1 MCIHKCPSTQHF
13 FFDVGNIIQCTERQ
27 TNAQL
32 APGLVRRYVVIA
44 IKLECLHNSDRI
56 ANWW

>member
-1 MCIHKCPSTQHF
+1 MCKHKCPSTQH

-27 TNAQL
+27 TNAPP
-32 APGLVRRYVVIA
+32 AHGGVRRYVVIA

>member
-1 MCIHKCPSTQHF
+1 MCIHKCSSTQH

-27 TNAQL
+27 TNAQM
-32 APGLVRRYVVIA
+32 RRYVVIA
-44 IKLECLHNSDRI
+44 IKLECLHNYNDRI